1 MPQDLNLK
9 KSIYFSLVNLILITA
24 LLSGDQ
30 EGTKLGFSQ
39 SLFHKKNVSDLCL
52 KSLEL
57 VNMLRVTLRVPLMN
71 IAFSKFIIYILC
83 VF

>member
-1 MPQDLNLK
+1 M
-9 KSIYFSLVNLILITA
+9 A

-30 EGTKLGFSQ
+30 EGMKLDFNQ

-57 VNMLRVTLRVPLMN
+57 VNMLSVTLRVPLMN
-71 IAFSKFIIYILC
+71 IAF
-83 VF
+83 